1 MAYLN
6 FIKNFCQNHLLKNKG
21 KITFNKW
28 RKNDSTKLYF
38 TKTSQTKMVLL
49 IEWDGAEGSPDNRL
63 TSVVVD
69 YQNIFIVQ
77 LILD

>member
-1 MAYLN
+1 MIVLSYISL
-6 FIKNFCQNHLLKNKG
+6 
-21 KITFNKW
+21 
-28 RKNDSTKLYF
+28 
-38 TKTSQTKMVLL
+38 KTSQTKMVLL

-69 YQNIFIVQ
+69 YQDIFIVQ